1 VRTEDYPSWIAGR
14 LPKSL
19 SGDVAVPAAP
29 VSTFRQGKKQIQKSR
44 TKSDERKVTMQLRI
58 RQLDRALEVRAREL
72 DAIPEEEVI
81 HSNLADALYDFLSLV
96 IRLNDETTNHRGKK
110 PPKTLSNAR
119 ALKQPLES
127 LKLESALFVPK
138 TANGLEL
145 QIVLNELVDDVE
157 NFVHSIEMTHATVK
171 VIDGIPQIRN
181 RQRNIVAM
189 AIFGKM
195 VEEHQEKF
203 GAGKFPKLARIK
215 SQLEN
220 EGHHIQERTIRDWE
234 RQIRNNTF
242 GDFVQARKR
251 Q

>member
-1 VRTEDYPSWIAGR
+1 MRTEDYPTWIAGR
-14 LPKSL
+14 LPTSS
-19 SGDVAVPAAP
+19 SGNVALPAAH
-29 VSTFRQGKKQIQKSR
+29 SNTFRQGKKQIQKIR
-44 TKSDERKVTMQLRI
+44 AKSDERKVTMQWFI
-58 RQLDRALEVRAREL
+58 RQLDRALVLRAREL
-72 DAIPEEEVI
+72 DAIPEEVVI
-81 HSNLADALYDFLSLV
+81 HSNLADELCDFLSLV
-96 IRLNDETTNHRGKK
+96 IRLNDETTNHRGKT

-119 ALKQPLES
+119 ALKEPLKS
-127 LKLESALFVPK
+127 LKLESASFVPK

-145 QIVLNELVDDVE
+145 QIVLNELFDDVE
-157 NFVHSIEMTHATVK
+157 HFVRSIEKAQADVR

>member
-1 VRTEDYPSWIAGR
+1 MRTEDFPYWMAGR
-14 LPKSL
+14 LPKSS
-19 SGDVAVPAAP
+19 SGNVAAPAAH
-29 VSTFRQGKKQIQKSR
+29 SNTFRQGKKQIQKTR
-44 TKSDERKVTMQLRI
+44 AKSDERKVTMQWFI
-58 RQLDRALEVRAREL
+58 RQLDRALVVRAREL
-72 DAIPEEEVI
+72 DAIHEEEAT
-81 HSNLADALYDFLSLV
+81 HSNLVDAACDLFSLA
-96 IRLNDETTNHRGKK
+96 IRLNDETTNHRGKT

-119 ALKQPLES
+119 ALKEPLKS
-127 LKLESALFVPK
+127 LKLESASFVPK

-157 NFVHSIEMTHATVK
+157 HFVRSIENAHADVR

-195 VEEHQEKF
+195 VDEHQEKF
-203 GAGKFPKLARIK
+203 GAGKFPKLACIK
-215 SQLEN
+215 SQLAN
-220 EGHHIQERTIRDWE
+220 KGHHIQERTIRDWK

-242 GDFVQARKR
+242 GDFVQIRKR

>member
-1 VRTEDYPSWIAGR
+1 MKTEDYPYWMGGR

-19 SGDVAVPAAP
+19 SGNVAVPDAP
-29 VSTFRQGKKQIQKSR
+29 VNTFRQGTKQIHKSR
-44 TKSDERKVTMQLRI
+44 TKSDERKVTMQGFI
-58 RQLDRALEVRAREL
+58 RQLDRALVLRAREL
-72 DAIPEEEVI
+72 DAIPEEVVI
-81 HSNLADALYDFLSLV
+81 DSNLADALCDFLSLV
-96 IRLNDETTNHRGKK
+96 IRLNDETTNHRGKT

-119 ALKQPLES
+119 ALKQPLKS
-127 LKLESALFVPK
+127 LKLESASFVPK

-145 QIVLNELVDDVE
+145 QIILNELFDDVE
-157 NFVHSIEMTHATVK
+157 HFVRSIETAQADVR
-171 VIDGIPQIRN
+171 VIDGIPQLRN

-203 GAGKFPKLARIK
+203 GAGKFPKLACIK
-215 SQLEN
+215 SQLAN

-242 GDFVQARKR
+242 GDFVQGRKR